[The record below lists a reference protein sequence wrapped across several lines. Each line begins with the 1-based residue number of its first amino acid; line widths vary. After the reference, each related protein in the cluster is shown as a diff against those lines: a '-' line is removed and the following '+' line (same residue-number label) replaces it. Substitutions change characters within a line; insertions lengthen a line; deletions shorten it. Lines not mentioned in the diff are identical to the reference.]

1 MTRAVLIG
9 ILVVAA
15 FLSGIISFQRFL
27 VENDNKTVELIA
39 DYQAFAQLAEADLTS
54 ENIFASLRE
63 VGITSLSLENNLDEG
78 IVNKLKQKGFRLV
91 PRIKLGSDNIVIDD
105 FAKQAGDFDQLIII
119 SSQTGNKLP
128 QELIS
133 LDKFLLNS
141 SVKIG
146 IVEFYEPLDVDK
158 IAFGHNAIRVH
169 EIRGPEMN
177 KLSDERGLARYLRA
191 VRERNIRI
199 LVIHP
204 FENLERSLHLVE
216 SLKASLV
223 DEGFQ
228 LGIAQPFGPWQPS
241 PYWLWPISLGVI
253 AGMLLL
259 LQNFFIIPARW
270 VWALMIGTGL
280 VGGLLICQSMIFS
293 QQIFALVAAIV
304 FPVLGVITAFD
315 SKNREKLGYLIGG
328 LVSLAGAFLIVGL
341 LSGTNF
347 LVKLALFRGVKLM
360 HIVPIA
366 LAFIFGTFEKLPL
379 ESLCQIKPI
388 LMDRLRRLA
397 SVRTLIT
404 IGVAGLVATIYI
416 LRTDNF
422 VLPVPNF
429 ELVLRE
435 ELERILYVRP
445 RLKEFLFGHP
455 VLFLTLRTKRKHPL
469 LFAAAVVGQLSLV
482 NTFTHIH
489 TPIILSLLRSFY
501 GLVLGCLIGYIL
513 WVIYFKLKGRC
524 GYDPRFR
531 LLRF

>member
-1 MTRAVLIG
+1 
-9 ILVVAA
+9 
-15 FLSGIISFQRFL
+15 
-27 VENDNKTVELIA
+27 
-39 DYQAFAQLAEADLTS
+39 
-54 ENIFASLRE
+54 
-63 VGITSLSLENNLDEG
+63 
-78 IVNKLKQKGFRLV
+78 
-91 PRIKLGSDNIVIDD
+91 
-105 FAKQAGDFDQLIII
+105 
-119 SSQTGNKLP
+119 
-128 QELIS
+128 
-133 LDKFLLNS
+133 
-141 SVKIG
+141 
-146 IVEFYEPLDVDK
+146 
-158 IAFGHNAIRVH
+158 
-169 EIRGPEMN
+169 
-177 KLSDERGLARYLRA
+177 
-191 VRERNIRI
+191 
-199 LVIHP
+199 
-204 FENLERSLHLVE
+204 
-216 SLKASLV
+216 
-223 DEGFQ
+223 
-228 LGIAQPFGPWQPS
+228 
-241 PYWLWPISLGVI
+241 
-253 AGMLLL
+253 
-259 LQNFFIIPARW
+259 
-270 VWALMIGTGL
+270 
-280 VGGLLICQSMIFS
+280 
-293 QQIFALVAAIV
+293 
-304 FPVLGVITAFD
+304 
-315 SKNREKLGYLIGG
+315 
-328 LVSLAGAFLIVGL
+328 
-341 LSGTNF
+341 
-347 LVKLALFRGVKLM
+347 M

-397 SVRTLIT
+397 SVHALIT

-489 TPIILSLLRSFY
+489 TPIIISLLRSFY